1 MGFGITGLVN
11 AVTAKALIRYV
22 PKDSKY
28 SLEEIDEQTLG
39 DYAGLSSYA
48 AVGMVQNVMGRNKDF
63 QIKNISPDVKKGNSL
78 RMVSDITE
86 YALEDGSIVAQ
97 HIIQNPIEVTL
108 TFEETNAGKAIGNL
122 MGAAAEEFFGMK
134 DQSTYDKLV
143 EIWEDKLKVEIITDN
158 DIYKNMVLKSAPIVE
173 NAPYRGAY
181 KVMATFRELVDT
193 NPENKKKPK
202 TMSLAK
208 ACMKMVKGG
217 LQVAQKVGG

>member
-11 AVTAKALIRYV
+11 AVTTKALIRYV

-28 SLEEIDEQTLG
+28 TLEEIDEKSLG
-39 DYAGLSSYA
+39 GAAGLLNSYA
-48 AVGMVQNVMGRNKDF
+48 AVGTVQSMLGYK
-63 QIKNISPDVKKGNSL
+63 IKNISPDVKKGNSI
-78 RMVSDITE
+78 RMMSDITE

-97 HIIQNPIEVTL
+97 HIIQNPVEVTL

-122 MGAAAEEFFGMK
+122 MGAAAEVFLGAEN
-134 DQSTYDKLV
+134 QSTYDKLV

-158 DIYKNMVLKSAPIVE
+158 DIYKNMVIKSAPIVE

-193 NPENKKKPK
+193 NTENKKKPK

-217 LQVAQKVGG
+217 LQVAQKVVGG

>member
-11 AVTAKALIRYV
+11 SITAKALIRYV

-28 SLEEIDEQTLG
+28 TLEEIDEKSLG
-39 DYAGLSSYA
+39 GAAGFLNSYA
-48 AVGMVQNVMGRNKDF
+48 AVGTVQSMLGYK
-63 QIKNISPDVKKGNSL
+63 IKNISPDVKKGNSI
-78 RMVSDITE
+78 RMMSDITE

-97 HIIQNPIEVTL
+97 HIIQNPVEVTL

-122 MGAAAEEFFGMK
+122 MGAAAEVFLGAEN
-134 DQSTYDKLV
+134 QSTYDKLV

-158 DIYKNMVLKSAPIVE
+158 DIYKNMVIKSAPIVE

-217 LQVAQKVGG
+217 LQVAQKVVGG

>member
-11 AVTAKALIRYV
+11 AVTTKALIRYV

-39 DYAGLSSYA
+39 AYA
-48 AVGMVQNVMGRNKDF
+48 AVGMVQNVKDF
-63 QIKNISPDVKKGNSL
+63 QIKDISPDVKKGNSL

-108 TFEETNAGKAIGNL
+108 TFEETNAGKAIANL
-122 MGAAAEEFFGMK
+122 MGAAAEEFFGIK

-181 KVMATFRELVDT
+181 KIMATFRQLVDT
-193 NPENKKKPK
+193 NPANKKKPK